1 MARMTGGQA
10 IVRTLMDHDIDVI
23 FGLPG
28 VQLDNLFDALF
39 EKKQQVRTLH
49 PRHEQGCAYM
59 AMGYA
64 QASGKVGACL
74 MVPGPGVLNAL
85 AALSTAAASNVPV
98 LCLTGQIPSYQIGLG
113 LGMAHELRDQLQTL
127 RGVVKWAG
135 RAETPEAGPQ
145 VLREAFRQMLSSR
158 HQPVSFEMAPDM
170 MGKTAEIEILT
181 PESYAEPPLDGA
193 KLAAAAA
200 LLGGAKAP
208 AIFVGSGVFGCEAEL
223 QAIAELLDAPVIM
236 GKTGR
241 GALSDRH
248 RLAAGMLEGQALWP
262 EIDAALVVG
271 TRFVATALAWGRE
284 KEVKVVR
291 IDIDPAQAVLPRPAD
306 VVITTGAK
314 SALPALLAALQKTN
328 STRPSR
334 QATLDAAKRSVL
346 EKLGALE
353 PQRSFA
359 RVLREELPDE
369 AIVVTDVTQ
378 MGYFIQHGMP
388 FYQPRTCITSGYQA
402 TLGFAMPT
410 AFGAQVAFPE
420 RKVVAICGDGGFMFN
435 VQEMSTAVAHNIP
448 VVTIVF
454 DDGAFGN
461 VKKIQKESYGARHI
475 GVDLTN
481 PDFVTLAKS
490 FGMLG
495 IKAETPDALR
505 AALREAFAARG
516 PALIHVP
523 VGELPDIWKLVQ
535 RPPSQGPKPN

>member
-1 MARMTGGQA
+1 MTGGQA

-59 AMGYA
+59 ALGYA

-113 LGMAHELRDQLQTL
+113 LGMAHEIRDQLQTL

-135 RAETPEAGPQ
+135 RADTPEAGPT
-145 VLREAFRQMLSSR
+145 VLREAFREMLSSR
-158 HQPVSFEMAPDM
+158 HQPVSFEMAPDV
-170 MGKTAEIEILT
+170 MGKTAEIEILP
-181 PESYAEPPLDGA
+181 PETYAEPPLDAA
-193 KLAAAAA
+193 KIAAAAK

-208 AIFVGSGVFGCEAEL
+208 ALFIGSGVFGCEAEI

-248 RLAAGMLEGQALWP
+248 RLAAGMLEGQVLWP

-284 KEVKVVR
+284 KDVKVVR
-291 IDIDPAQAVLPRPAD
+291 IDIDPVQAVLPRPAD
-306 VVITTGAK
+306 VVIATGAK
-314 SALPALLAALQKTN
+314 SALPALLQALQKTN
-328 STRPSR
+328 VSRPSR
-334 QATLDAAKRSVL
+334 QAGLDAAKRCVL

-378 MGYFIQHGMP
+378 MGYFIQYGMP
-388 FYQPRTCITSGYQA
+388 FYQSRTCITPGYQA

-410 AFGAQVAFPE
+410 AFGAQIAFPD

-435 VQEMSTAVAHNIP
+435 VQELSTAVAHNIP

-454 DDGAFGN
+454 ADGAYGN

-481 PDFVTLAKS
+481 PDFVALAKS

-495 IKAETPDALR
+495 IKAETPEALR

>member
-1 MARMTGGQA
+1 
-10 IVRTLMDHDIDVI
+10 
-23 FGLPG
+23 
-28 VQLDNLFDALF
+28 
-39 EKKQQVRTLH
+39 
-49 PRHEQGCAYM
+49 
-59 AMGYA
+59 
-64 QASGKVGACL
+64 
-74 MVPGPGVLNAL
+74 
-85 AALSTAAASNVPV
+85 
-98 LCLTGQIPSYQIGLG
+98 
-113 LGMAHELRDQLQTL
+113 
-127 RGVVKWAG
+127 
-135 RAETPEAGPQ
+135 
-145 VLREAFRQMLSSR
+145 
-158 HQPVSFEMAPDM
+158 
-170 MGKTAEIEILT
+170 
-181 PESYAEPPLDGA
+181 
-193 KLAAAAA
+193 
-200 LLGGAKAP
+200 
-208 AIFVGSGVFGCEAEL
+208 
-223 QAIAELLDAPVIM
+223 
-236 GKTGR
+236 
-241 GALSDRH
+241 
-248 RLAAGMLEGQALWP
+248 MLEGQALWP

-334 QATLDAAKRSVL
+334 QTTLDAAKRSVL
-346 EKLGALE
+346 EKLGGLE